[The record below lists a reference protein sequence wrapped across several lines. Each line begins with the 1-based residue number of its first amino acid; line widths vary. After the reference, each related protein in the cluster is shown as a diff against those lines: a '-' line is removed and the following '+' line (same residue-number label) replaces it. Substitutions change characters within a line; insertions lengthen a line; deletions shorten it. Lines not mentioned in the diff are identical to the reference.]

1 MVRKKRA
8 VVGREKRQQWLN
20 TFESGATA
28 VQIAELE
35 QVDIRTVRTQIDK
48 AREEKLAYSV
58 QRELLLEKLRDHH
71 RTLIEYIE
79 KARSWLS
86 DWEQRDLVINS
97 REDPIASALKEH
109 IPSIWKNG
117 LDKWEKVSND
127 YDKLR
132 KEIDKCVDDKARDLG
147 LKFGNDLNHRGLHND
162 ARLTVME
169 ELCRHVLGTK
179 PLVTRTQTIAK
190 GWGRGKESRDKDT
203 VLLGRDIPSKS
214 SKSPGVGFMVGYANP
229 DKEGELEAKYLKVR
243 EEVFKCGNS
252 AQLRKV
258 LIQRDELQKSLQ
270 GELDILI
277 LKGMVPGHCRACPI

>member
-20 TFESGATA
+20 SFESGMTA

-35 QVDIRTVRTQIDK
+35 QVDIRTVRSQIDK
-48 AREEKLAYSV
+48 AREEKLADSV

-79 KARSWLS
+79 KARGWLS
-86 DWEQRDLVINS
+86 DWEQRDLVIKS

-132 KEIDKCVDDKARDLG
+132 QEVDNCVDNKARDLG

-169 ELCRHVLGTK
+169 ELCRQVLGKK

-214 SKSPGVGFMVGYANP
+214 PGVGFMVGYANP
-229 DKEGELEAKYLKVR
+229 GKEGDLEEKYLELR
-243 EEVFKCGNS
+243 EAVFKCGN
-252 AQLRKV
+252 ATQLKKV
-258 LIQRDELQKSLQ
+258 LTERDELQKSLQ